1 MAKGSRCQVAILFV
15 ISSEWEKS
23 FPTGVMSI
31 GAKLHHYR
39 RHIDTEI
46 QSLIVDI
53 WGCARLCFAISFC

>member
-1 MAKGSRCQVAILFV
+1 
-15 ISSEWEKS
+15 
-23 FPTGVMSI
+23 MSI